1 MPSLAM
7 ESTSAPA
14 SPPPPRRA
22 PLVFIYITIVLDML
36 ALGIIIPILPE
47 LIRQFLGGDTQR
59 AAEIYGLFNTVWA
72 LMQFVCSP
80 VLGALSD
87 RFGRRRVILIS
98 NFGLGLDYILMA
110 LAPSLSWLF
119 IGRVISGIT
128 SAGHT
133 TAAAY
138 IADVTPPE
146 RRAGA
151 FGMLGAAFGL
161 GFVLGPA
168 LGGLLGGIDPRLPF
182 WVAASLTLVNSAYGL
197 FVLPESLP
205 PERRRSF
212 SLRRANPIGSLK
224 LLRSH
229 PELLGL
235 AAVNMFNNLAHESLP
250 SVYVLYTVY
259 RYAWTEQWVGIS
271 LALIGVASMFVQGGL
286 VRHVVRALGERR
298 AALIGLTFGAIG
310 FAFFGLAP
318 TGAWFMLGVPIF
330 CLWGFYGPSAQGLM
344 TRHVGPS
351 EQGELQGAINSLRGI
366 AGMIGPVFF
375 TLVFAW
381 AIDAERSMPLP
392 GAPFLL
398 GSFLLGIS
406 APLAWWVT
414 RHTPAH
420 QPAMTSSQHA

>member
-1 MPSLAM
+1 MQPASEPPSLI
-7 ESTSAPA
+7 
-14 SPPPPRRA
+14 PPRRA
-22 PLVFIYITIVLDML
+22 PLVFIYITVVLDML
-36 ALGIIIPILPE
+36 ALGIVIPIFPE
-47 LIRQFLGGDTQR
+47 LIREFLGGDTQR
-59 AAEIYGLFNTVWA
+59 AAELYGLFNTVWA
-72 LMQFVCSP
+72 LMQFTCSP
-80 VLGALSD
+80 LLGALSD

-119 IGRVISGIT
+119 VGRVISGIT

-146 RRAGA
+146 RRAAA
-151 FGMLGAAFGL
+151 FGMLGASFGL
-161 GFVLGPA
+161 GFVMGPA

-182 WVAASLTLVNSAYGL
+182 WVAAVLTLVNSAYGL

-205 PERRRSF
+205 PERRRAF
-212 SLRRANPIGSLK
+212 SLRRANPVGSLK

-235 AAVNMFNNLAHESLP
+235 SAVNMLNNLAHESLP

-259 RYAWTEQWVGIS
+259 RYAWSEQWVGIS
-271 LALIGVASMFVQGGL
+271 LAVIGVASMIVQGGL
-286 VRHVVRALGERR
+286 VRHVVRAIGERR
-298 AALIGLTFGAIG
+298 AALLGLVFGSLG
-310 FAFFGLAP
+310 FAIFGLSP
-318 TGAWFMLGVPIF
+318 TGMWFLLGIPIF
-330 CLWGFYGPSAQGLM
+330 CLWGFYGPAAQGLM

-366 AGMIGPVFF
+366 AGMLGPVVF
-375 TLVFAW
+375 TLIFAW
-381 AIDAERSMPLP
+381 AIDAHRTVQVP

-398 GSFLLGIS
+398 GACLLAVAG
-406 APLAWWVT
+406 PLAWWVT
-414 RHTPAH
+414 RHTPEH
-420 QPAMTSSQHA
+420 QPAMTSVPVEHA